1 MPFEPALRA
10 RLKADPVIQAA
21 GATVEWSRRPQGAAY
36 PAIVLTTVYD
46 PRNRTMTG
54 RQGFI
59 PLRLY
64 IDVMVDEI
72 KGGSPTKAALREAI
86 LALIGFGEVRS
97 DTRFWPARSVSVTD
111 LSEQTD
117 TQFIH
122 RDQIDAI
129 IPYRTEI

>member
-36 PAIVLTTVYD
+36 PAIVMTTVYD

-59 PLRLY
+59 PHRIY
-64 IDVMVDEI
+64 IDVMTTDA
-72 KGGSPTKAALREAI
+72 PNKAAIREAI

-97 DTRFWPARSVSVTD
+97 DIRFWPARSVSVTD

-129 IPYRTEI
+129 IPYRTE